1 VKKTVLY
8 LNRIAFIFG
17 FATIVSIIYQSTIRA
32 SHKLFWVDEALEIFH
47 VCTEPLSATLIN
59 GAPGQCSP
67 PPFYYLLQTLIVRSV
82 AFTGESVLLSY
93 RFISLA
99 AAALCL
105 ALVLWFFSKKL
116 GSAIGLLSL
125 ILLNGQP
132 IFWHFSAENRP
143 YMLWLFLF
151 TALMFATVVLTIQHP
166 AISRK
171 LKIYFFIFAVL
182 LTLVAGAGVVQLA
195 GFCAVPFLWLAL
207 WKPKSRENVKTFK
220 FLFATAFICL
230 LIGLYYALHGCHSK
244 SGEIWDLLQ
253 TRNYTLIKDV
263 LALLWPTNRS
273 PVTLLFNAFLLVGIA
288 SPFLLWKKRS
298 ICNEALR
305 FSLALGFTAVIQLFV
320 TVLLGFLVA
329 YSHYFFIPRIFI
341 CLIILR
347 TILVATGAW
356 YCFEYIFSKN
366 KWSNTQR
373 AFLIVIVMLAT
384 GASVLKSRR
393 SLDEFVAASQANWPK
408 FEKTIC
414 QLNGGFRSQSVIHLD
429 SLHEDT
435 YLNLSMI
442 LAEESKD
449 CLLTQN
455 DGHETSF
462 HLKESIIKN
471 IYFFEISNER
481 PTGDSI
487 VIIPGKPVTQRSL

>member
-195 GFCAVPFLWLAL
+195 GFCAVHCG
-207 WKPKSRENVKTFK
+207 SRSHERMLKLLNFYLRQL
-220 FLFATAFICL
+220 LFA
-230 LIGLYYALHGCHSK
+230 Y
-244 SGEIWDLLQ
+244 
-253 TRNYTLIKDV
+253 
-263 LALLWPTNRS
+263 
-273 PVTLLFNAFLLVGIA
+273 
-288 SPFLLWKKRS
+288 
-298 ICNEALR
+298 
-305 FSLALGFTAVIQLFV
+305 
-320 TVLLGFLVA
+320 
-329 YSHYFFIPRIFI
+329 
-341 CLIILR
+341 
-347 TILVATGAW
+347 
-356 YCFEYIFSKN
+356 
-366 KWSNTQR
+366 
-373 AFLIVIVMLAT
+373 
-384 GASVLKSRR
+384 
-393 SLDEFVAASQANWPK
+393 
-408 FEKTIC
+408 
-414 QLNGGFRSQSVIHLD
+414 
-429 SLHEDT
+429 
-435 YLNLSMI
+435 
-442 LAEESKD
+442 
-449 CLLTQN
+449 
-455 DGHETSF
+455 
-462 HLKESIIKN
+462 
-471 IYFFEISNER
+471 
-481 PTGDSI
+481 
-487 VIIPGKPVTQRSL
+487 